1 MGIRSDVAIALKNN
15 VLEGLSAESKKTLD
29 EWFGQ
34 TSSVTKEG
42 VLFYEE
48 SIKWYNESYDD
59 LIQLYAELMK
69 FDDEDYLIVQ
79 ACHDYPSSDEGDLG
93 GWYENP
99 WEIHRSWSVSVEWD
113 EGAFG
118 DEVLDNRTATG

>member
-1 MGIRSDVAIALKNN
+1 MGVRSDVAIALKNN

-48 SIKWYNESYDD
+48 NIKWYSESYDD
-59 LIQLYAELMK
+59 LIQLYAELIK
-69 FDDEDYLIVQ
+69 FDDLAFMRLEQ
-79 ACHDYPSSDEGDLG
+79 ASNFLCCFMSSRIIIKTD
-93 GWYENP
+93 NNIIKRI
-99 WEIHRSWSVSVEWD
+99 EIIKTFLAIFKCR
-113 EGAFG
+113 ARR
-118 DEVLDNRTATG
+118 LD

>member
-15 VLEGLSAESKKTLD
+15 VFEGLSAESKKTLD

-48 SIKWYNESYDD
+48 GVKWYNECYDD
-59 LIQLYAELMK
+59 LRAFYKDIESN
-69 FDDEDYLIVQ
+69 FDEEDYLIV
-79 ACHDYPSSDEGDLG
+79 AGCHDYPESSNGDSG

-99 WEIHRSWSVSVEWD
+99 WEVYKSWSVSVEWAVDTAD
-113 EGAFG
+113 E
-118 DEVLDNRTATG
+118 LDNRKATG

>member
-15 VLEGLSAESKKTLD
+15 VFEGLSAESKKTLD

-34 TSSVTKEG
+34 TSSVAEEG

-48 SIKWYNESYDD
+48 GVKWYNELYDD
-59 LIQLYAELMK
+59 LIALYGDLAK
-69 FDDEDYLIVQ
+69 FDEEDYLIVVG
-79 ACHDYPSSDEGDLG
+79 CHDYPESNNGDDG

-99 WEIHRSWSVSVEWD
+99 WEVYKSWSVSVEWAIDTAD
-113 EGAFG
+113 E
-118 DEVLDNRTATG
+118 LDNRTATG

>member
-15 VLEGLSAESKKTLD
+15 VLEGLSAESKKALD

-34 TSSVTKEG
+34 TSSVTEEG

-48 SIKWYNESYDD
+48 GVKWYNEIYTD
-59 LIQLYAELMK
+59 LTALYSDLAN
-69 FDDEDYLIVQ
+69 FDEEDYLIV
-79 ACHDYPSSDEGDLG
+79 AGCHDYPESSNGDAG

-99 WEIHRSWSVSVEWD
+99 WEVYKSWSVSVEWAVDTAD
-113 EGAFG
+113 E
-118 DEVLDNRTATG
+118 LDNRKATG

>member
-15 VLEGLSAESKKTLD
+15 VFKGLSAESKKTLD

-34 TSSVTKEG
+34 TSSVTEEG

-48 SIKWYNESYDD
+48 GVKWYNELYDD
-59 LIQLYAELMK
+59 LIALYGDLAK
-69 FDDEDYLIVQ
+69 FDEEDYLIVVG
-79 ACHDYPSSDEGDLG
+79 CHDYPESSNGDYG

-99 WEIHRSWSVSVEWD
+99 WEVYKSWSVSVEWAIDTAD
-113 EGAFG
+113 E
-118 DEVLDNRTATG
+118 LDNRTATG